1 MSAAPTTACAL
12 TGIGARLPGGAGQP
26 DVRGP
31 AQAWQALITAEPATS
46 CYPGPVWEQIT
57 PDLHPDDRPD
67 TPWPVAHLKLPSAVP
82 SEVFGSLRSGETAL
96 LSPTQALAM
105 QVTYEALSDAGL
117 PADRLAGTGT
127 GLYVATSSPDEALRT
142 FAPHARPSLP
152 EITAGGAGMIATP
165 IMRWLNTRG
174 PVQTMDTS
182 CSSSLYTLDAARR
195 DIATG
200 RVETALV
207 IALNT
212 ARSAPVARAFHTGG
226 VLSPTGV
233 CRPFDEKAD
242 GFVRGEAAVAIV
254 LRAPTLAQQE
264 RDRVYALIEHTRT
277 GADGRAA
284 AVGAPSL
291 QAQRELYA
299 DTVAEAGLGPE
310 AIGYALA
317 HGTATEAGDRV
328 ESRAWSHALKH
339 SEGDPMTVGSVKGLW
354 GHGEG
359 AAGLTSVVAAALS
372 LHHGQVPATA
382 GHTTPRPRLAE
393 LGLRVPATA
402 EPWPENTLERRA
414 MVSSLGFSGALGA
427 AVLRAA
433 PSRPKQAATTGAVA
447 LPVSGPTPEAVR
459 ERAGALADT
468 LEGPEPPGLA
478 QAAAHGGLRLDQGKT
493 RACVVADTSTQA
505 WEGLHA
511 LKHGHPHPTVSGPA
525 TTPAGQRPRVVLAF
539 GGHGASA
546 PEMGRQLYRTDPDFA
561 HDLDFVLLNL
571 AELGGTRWHPLSAAP
586 DGLAATQ
593 QATWA
598 VQVAWAITLISR
610 YDLDIDA
617 VVGHSAGEV
626 AAAHVSGALDLGQ
639 AAALVCARSRL
650 LERIT
655 HRGGMLTAEI
665 GPAPALDLALEYGV
679 EVAAHNGPSL
689 NVFSGSHR
697 ALERLAATL
706 EEHGARPRRLPGA
719 PPAHSREVERYL
731 PLLQHDLEGLRPQAG
746 YRTMVSTCTGTAVEG
761 TGLDAGYW
769 ARQVRSPVQWEQAI
783 THLSQTGPLLVVEA
797 SPNPVLA
804 VPTAQTRARH
814 HLEVAISAPGHE
826 PGSLAQAAA
835 ALHTHGTA
843 VGWPYPAAPP
853 VEMEPAP
860 WENLSATGSW
870 GQRVADL
877 SGQER
882 LAELTLHIHH
892 LVQGLAPVAVGEQDR
907 DTPLE
912 RLGLNSMDRLSLRA
926 LLASH
931 LPVNAS
937 QVGEHEPTIA
947 SIARAVHTAMPTPLP
962 PEPG

>member
-12 TGIGARLPGGAGQP
+12 TGIGARLPAGQGRP
-26 DVRGP
+26 DTRGP
-31 AQAWQALITAEPATS
+31 AQTWQALLTAESATS
-46 CYPGPVWEQIT
+46 RYPAPDWEQIAT
-57 PDLHPDDRPD
+57 DLHPGDRPD
-67 TPWPVAHLKLPSAVP
+67 APWPVAHLNLPSAVP
-82 SEVFGSLRSGETAL
+82 PEVFGGLRSGEAAL

-105 QVTYEALSDAGL
+105 QVVHEALADAGL
-117 PADRLAGTGT
+117 PADRLAGPDT

-142 FAPHARPSLP
+142 FAPRMRPSLP

-182 CSSSLYTLDAARR
+182 CSSSLYALDAARR

-291 QAQRELYA
+291 SAQRELYA

-328 ESRAWSHALKH
+328 ESRAWAHALKR
-339 SEGDPMTVGSVKGLW
+339 SESDPVALGSVKGLW
-354 GHGEG
+354 GHAEG
-359 AAGLTSVVAAALS
+359 GAGLTSVVAAALS

-393 LGLRVPATA
+393 LGLRVPTAA
-402 EPWPENTLERRA
+402 EPWPGDGCERRA
-414 MVSSLGFSGALGA
+414 MVSSLGFSGALGT

-433 PSRPKQAATTGAVA
+433 PSRPKQAATTGALA

-459 ERAGALADT
+459 ERAGALADA
-468 LEGPEPPGLA
+468 LQGPEPPGLG
-478 QAAAHGGLRLDQGKT
+478 QVVAHGARRLDRGRT
-493 RACVVADTSTQA
+493 RACVVAGTSTQA

-511 LKHGHPHPTVSGPA
+511 LKRGHPHPAVSGPA

-610 YDLDIDA
+610 YDMDIDA

-639 AAALVCARSRL
+639 AAALVCARSQL

-665 GPAPALDLALEYGV
+665 GPVPALDLALEYGV
-679 EVAAHNGPSL
+679 EVAAHNGPHL
-689 NVFSGSHR
+689 TVFSGSHR

-706 EEHGARPRRLPGA
+706 EERGARPRRLPGA

-761 TGLDAGYW
+761 TGLDAAYW

-783 THLSQTGPLLVVEA
+783 THMSRSGPLLVVEA

-804 VPTAQTRARH
+804 VPTTQTRARH
-814 HLEVAISAPGHE
+814 HLNLTITAPGHE
-826 PGSLAQAAA
+826 PDSLAQAVG
-835 ALHTHGTA
+835 ALHTHGA
-843 VGWPYPAAPP
+843 ALAWPYPAAPP

-860 WENLSATGSW
+860 WDEDTTTPSW
-870 GQRVADL
+870 GQRVAEL

-882 LAELTLHIHH
+882 LAELTLQVHH
-892 LVQGLAPVAVGEQDR
+892 LVQGLAPVSVGEQDR
-907 DTPLE
+907 QTPLE
-912 RLGLNSMDRLSLRA
+912 RLGLNSMDRLSLRS
-926 LLASH
+926 LLSSH
-931 LPVNAS
+931 LPVDAS

-947 SIARAVHTAMPTPLP
+947 SIAQAVYTAMPAAP
-962 PEPG
+962 PPKTG